1 MQYAVLVLW
10 GYTNIIMKAT
20 FPYKFNK
27 FASAIKISATGA
39 NTISSC
45 CMSHPHCTQQSVNS
59 ANIFELVEY
68 RRSC

>member
-1 MQYAVLVLW
+1 MMQYAVLVLW

-27 FASAIKISATGA
+27 FANNVATGA

-45 CMSHPHCTQQSVNS
+45 CMSHPHCTQQSVSS